1 MYAVITGISKGL
13 GRAIAVAFAQ
23 KGYHIIGCSR
33 EVAALIQF
41 QQDLQTAFPHLSI
54 FTRVADM
61 ADKKSVQH
69 FAAFV
74 QQHASQI
81 SVLVNNAGTFQ
92 PSSIQNETDNTLEQ
106 TLATN
111 VYGAYYLT
119 KALMPQFVTQKN
131 GHIFNIG
138 SIASRRT
145 FDNCAAYTISKHALQ
160 GFSQVLREELKPQG
174 VRVTTVLP
182 GAIFT
187 DSWSGSDIDPNRL
200 MSAEDIAQIIV
211 ECHSLSSR
219 TVVEEIVLRPQLGD
233 L

>member
-13 GRAIAVAFAQ
+13 GRAIAMAFAQ

-33 EVAALIQF
+33 EATALAQF
-41 QQDLQTAFPHLSI
+41 QQDLQSAFPYLSV
-54 FTRVADM
+54 FTQVTDM

-74 QQHASQI
+74 QQYVSQI
-81 SVLVNNAGTFQ
+81 NILVNNAGTFQ
-92 PSSIQNETDNTLEQ
+92 PSTIHSEVDNTLEQ

-119 KALMPQFVTQKN
+119 KALLPQFVAQKS

-160 GFSQVLREELKPQG
+160 GFSQVLREELKPHD

-200 MSAEDIAQIIV
+200 MSAEDVAQIIV